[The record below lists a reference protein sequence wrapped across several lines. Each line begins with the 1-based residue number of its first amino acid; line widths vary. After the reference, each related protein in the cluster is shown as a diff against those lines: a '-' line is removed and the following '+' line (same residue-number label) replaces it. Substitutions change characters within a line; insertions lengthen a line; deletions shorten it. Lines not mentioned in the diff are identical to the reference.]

1 LPMEIAS
8 PDSLTAKITT
18 NVFTYDNKLCTIR
31 NQLSSTKL
39 QVVDIDDN
47 VVVDNIGLYY
57 PQTGRINIVGFAPTA
72 IAVGSQIQLTTIP
85 ANQST
90 VKPLRNYI
98 LDLDPNRTSA
108 RGVLDYETT
117 TTAL

>member
-1 LPMEIAS
+1 MEIAS
-8 PDSLTAKITT
+8 PDSSQAKITT
-18 NVFTYDNKLCTIR
+18 NVFTYNGKLCTIR

-47 VVVDNIGLYY
+47 VVIDNIGLYY
-57 PQTGRINIVGFAPTA
+57 PLTGRVNLVGFAPTS
-72 IAVGSQIQLTTIP
+72 ISVGSDIEITTIP

-90 VKPLRNYI
+90 IKPLRNYI